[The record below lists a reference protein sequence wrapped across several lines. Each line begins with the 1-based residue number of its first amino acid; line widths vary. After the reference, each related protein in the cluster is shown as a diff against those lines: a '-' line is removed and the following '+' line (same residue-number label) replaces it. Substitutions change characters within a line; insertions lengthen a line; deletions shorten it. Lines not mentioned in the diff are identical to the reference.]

1 MKGNLNFLY
10 KIVLVFFVIFHFHP
24 KETDTIFMSISYF
37 LLMIVFFL
45 DFIRIIISYFK
56 SNKIRKDKE
65 SES

>member
-1 MKGNLNFLY
+1 MKKKLDFLY

-37 LLMIVFFL
+37 LLLIVFFL

-56 SNKIRKDKE
+56 SNKIRNDEKFE
-65 SES
+65 S